1 MKTVLAV
8 TLGMQA
14 VLVAALILVP
24 SLGRGYPITLGLVTI
39 VLLSIRLKKKQDL
52 EIEKVIEQVVE
63 ERVQSKTEVLVELV
77 HHYEQQAMTDA
88 LTGLLN
94 RRGGEES
101 IQHHAAR
108 CVRVKT
114 AMSFVLV
121 DIDNFKKVND
131 KYGHAA
137 GDQVISGVANIL
149 KKVVRTADFVIR
161 WGGEEFLVVLPDT
174 DLAGAI
180 TTAEKLRVAV
190 AMLDIESAMPV
201 TISLGCAELG
211 EDQFHI
217 ALARADMNLYLAKSK
232 GRNQVFPKTLQMMLD
247 RS

>member
-1 MKTVLAV
+1 M
-8 TLGMQA
+8 
-14 VLVAALILVP
+14 LVAALILVP
-24 SLGRGYPITLGLVTI
+24 SSIGRGYPITIGLVTI
-39 VLLSIRLKKKQDL
+39 VLLGFRLFEKQSP
-52 EIEKVIEQVVE
+52 EIEKAIEQVVE
-63 ERVQSKTEVLVELV
+63 ERVQLKTEALVELV
-77 HHYEQQAMTDA
+77 SHYEQQAMTDA

-108 CVRVKT
+108 CTRVKT

-121 DIDNFKKVND
+121 DIDHFKRVND
-131 KYGHAA
+131 RHGHAM
-137 GDQVISGVANIL
+137 GDDVISGVAQIL
-149 KKVVRTADFVIR
+149 KKVVRTADFVCR

-174 DLAGAI
+174 DLSGAI

-190 AMLDIESAMPV
+190 ALTDFGTATPV
-201 TISLGCAELG
+201 TVSLGCAELG

-232 GRNQVFPKTLQMMLD
+232 GRNQVFPKTIQMMLD